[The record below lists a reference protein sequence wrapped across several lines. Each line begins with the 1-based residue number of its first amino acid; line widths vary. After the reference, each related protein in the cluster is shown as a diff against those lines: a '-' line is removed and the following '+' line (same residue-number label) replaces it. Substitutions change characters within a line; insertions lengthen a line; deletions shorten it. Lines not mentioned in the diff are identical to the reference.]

1 MPKIIVYT
9 AICGGKDKLRDDILV
24 FSEFSKFKDP
34 VYNAK
39 IYKIMPHKF
48 IDCDISIW
56 VDGNILLNVPPEQLV
71 EECLGDADIALFKH
85 PHRESIHWEMKWI
98 EYQFRNSPDSP
109 IIKDCREQFEHYK
122 SIGFPR
128 KTGVYNCGFMIRRHN
143 KLTEQFNEKWWVEIT
158 RWSARDQ
165 LSFPVILREFPE
177 IKVKGIVGDIRKNPY
192 LTYTPHIIPS

>member
-177 IKVKGIVGDIRKNPY
+177 LKVNGIVGDIRNHPY
-192 LTYTPHIIPS
+192 LKYTPHVIPS